1 MRLLVLEVR
10 EQHTALIYGYSKAG
24 IAFSLKGEALEMFYN
39 LIAKIFLNHLR
50 GYQGGKSKKSFL
62 VLPTYGESSP
72 YCLHLA
78 RAHLQSGSCKSPL

>member
-1 MRLLVLEVR
+1 MLEVR
-10 EQHTALIYGYSKAG
+10 EQHTALIYGHSKAG
-24 IAFSLKGEALEMFYN
+24 IGFLPKGEALEMFKN
-39 LIAKIFLNHLR
+39 LICKNISKCSSGLTGREVQKKFLV
-50 GYQGGKSKKSFL
+50 FL